1 MPLFVETALAFDFC
15 LPKLTNHV
23 TFVGME
29 KLRPHYP
36 LQLVLDIASQSAG
49 IRFTVIS
56 YNGAAELGLEESDMH
71 AVIKNLNRTVFYK
84 SMTSYG
90 DNTIWQ
96 DVYRPTYKN
105 VQLYIKITLEKTER
119 VLVISF
125 KRR

>member
-1 MPLFVETALAFDFC
+1 MPLLLESAQSFDYC
-15 LPKLTNHV
+15 LLKLTYHV
-23 TFVGME
+23 TFTAME

-36 LQLVLDIASQSAG
+36 LQLVLAIAAQSTG

-96 DVYRPTYKN
+96 DVYRPTYKS
-105 VQLYIKITLEKTER
+105 VQLYIKITLEETER